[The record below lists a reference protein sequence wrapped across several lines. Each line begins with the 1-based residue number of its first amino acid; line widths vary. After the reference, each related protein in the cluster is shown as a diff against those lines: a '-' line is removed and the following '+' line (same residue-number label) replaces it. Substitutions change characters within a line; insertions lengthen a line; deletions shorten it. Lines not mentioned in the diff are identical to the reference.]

1 MQKVYQRINWENDPS
16 TNTPINEDN
25 LNKMDYAIDQIDER
39 VVQLSGYQDR
49 VEQSEANAKK
59 HANDSKTYSE
69 KAKESELNAKESEL
83 LAEQY
88 AEQAF
93 SGTPEGYS
101 ALVEQVEAIDIKT
114 SNEYD
119 LFGTKQGGYRLTDLV
134 GATEQKQLSG
144 KNLLNNSGL
153 SEKTV
158 NGVKFTPKYNS
169 NGELEYIEANG
180 TATGGTAYLSKSVSL
195 KAGSYTVNGCPS
207 GGSSNKYNQFVQISG
222 GSTLGT
228 DIGNGVTFT
237 LTEDATVIVYS
248 PRVVSGTTVTG
259 LKFYPMLT
267 LASETDQTY
276 EPYCGGTPSP
286 NPEFPQV
293 IENYADC
300 VEMMQGGWDV
310 NTGAYLSSN
319 NYVCC
324 KHPIPCKQGDVIDI
338 EYDGVVTVI
347 RALYYNNGTFVSSKS
362 IGESKFNA
370 TVPDGVNNFKFIIN
384 NSNGLP
390 IDSIGK
396 ITLTVNGKHVG
407 QIVEHNDNLF
417 VKSEAI
423 VGKGINPS
431 GAEYV
436 ADNMVCSDFFEVE
449 SGESYI
455 GTKVAWWTFYTENR
469 TFISQGSST
478 PKQAPSNAKYCRL
491 SVLKTNIDVAQFE
504 KGTVASEYKEG
515 KRKVTTFYLTEPLRN
530 TDRIV
535 RVDGVWYEEHNR
547 KTVVF
552 DGSEDEN
559 WTYVEGST
567 VPYRIVIND
576 MNTISSNITKLKCTH
591 YQTVGV
597 LDTWLNYDYLVSG
610 YSIGG
615 VVQSV
620 VFRDISIST
629 FDEFKAKLQASPIT
643 VEYELATPTHTPLDT
658 ASQLALNDMVT
669 FDGATYIEVDSKV
682 KPSGIRGEHG
692 TSQVGAYTLKC
703 MNDND
708 TDRVERA
715 ELKARLD
722 ELAVALVSQ

>member
-1 MQKVYQRINWENDPS
+1 LLP
-16 TNTPINEDN
+16 NT
-25 LNKMDYAIDQIDER
+25 A
-39 VVQLSGYQDR
+39 S
-49 VEQSEANAKK
+49 SE
-59 HANDSKTYSE
+59 
-69 KAKESELNAKESEL
+69 
-83 LAEQY
+83 
-88 AEQAF
+88 
-93 SGTPEGYS
+93 
-101 ALVEQVEAIDIKT
+101 
-114 SNEYD
+114 
-119 LFGTKQGGYRLTDLV
+119 
-134 GATEQKQLSG
+134 
-144 KNLLNNSGL
+144 
-153 SEKTV
+153 TV
-158 NGVKFTPKYNS
+158 NGITFTVNS
-169 NGELEYIEANG
+169 DGSVTANG
-180 TATGGTAYLSKSVSL
+180 TATAISVLYIATGTWNSPKDIILS
-195 KAGSYTVNGCPS
+195 GCPS

-267 LASETDQTY
+267 LATETDQTY

-286 NPEFPQV
+286 NPSYPQV

-300 VEMMQGGWDV
+300 VEMEQGAW
-310 NTGAYLSSN
+310 AMSSGGIISGDT
-319 NYVCC
+319 YICS
-324 KHPIPCKQGDVIDI
+324 KHTIPCKAGDVVNLICDDMENYRLAYFNESGMTSTSTLI
-338 EYDGVVTVI
+338 TSGNSITIPSDGTTHF
-347 RALYYNNGTFVSSKS
+347 A
-362 IGESKFNA
+362 FNL
-370 TVPDGVNNFKFIIN
+370 I
-384 NSNGLP
+384 NSNGISP
-390 IDSIGK
+390 QTVGK
-396 ITLTVNGKHVG
+396 IQLTVNGKNVG
-407 QIVEHNDNLF
+407 QIVEHGKNF
-417 VKSEAI
+417 VKYSRPTNTTKNGITITYNEDGSI
-423 VGKGINPS
+423 TLNGTCTEWFFVNINYVGDVKTLPS
-431 GAEYV
+431 GKYRLVNTQTKGVYFCMYANGLKVNTDSYYDFNFEITDNTIRDYLRYEV
-436 ADNMVCSDFFEVE
+436 AK
-449 SGESYI
+449 
-455 GTKVAWWTFYTENR
+455 GTTLNNVTIYPLIVRENETDLTYEPYTEK
-469 TFISQGSST
+469 I
-478 PKQAPSNAKYCRL
+478 
-491 SVLKTNIDVAQFE
+491 
-504 KGTVASEYKEG
+504 
-515 KRKVTTFYLTEPLRN
+515 TTFFLTEPLRA

-559 WTYVEGST
+559 WIYVEGST

-643 VEYELATPTHTPLDT
+643 VEYELATPTLTPLDT

-669 FDGATYIEVDSKV
+669 FDGVTYIEVDSKV
-682 KPSGIRGEHG
+682 KPSGIRGEYG